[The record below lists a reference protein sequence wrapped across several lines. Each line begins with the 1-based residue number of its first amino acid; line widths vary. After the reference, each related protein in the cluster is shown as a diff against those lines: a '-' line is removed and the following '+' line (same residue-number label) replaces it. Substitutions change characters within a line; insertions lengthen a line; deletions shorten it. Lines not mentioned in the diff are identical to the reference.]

1 MGLKTEARDHHRTP
15 DSSRAYGV
23 ETKIAL
29 HKKTTSRHPVDD
41 FLSPK
46 LTQRVEKQDESTW
59 LPQRD
64 GGHGLAPRTGLA
76 LVVPPR
82 RLWQCGDVRAREKP
96 VGATS
101 AARGTPAGATS
112 ARARSARRCDVRS
125 RRGDTHAR
133 GGGARRGDVR
143 AKERPSGR
151 RTRAQGTPVGATM
164 FASADAR
171 RGDVCARGGRP
182 SGRRQ
187 RRVGAMSCSTGRGDV
202 RAQGTPVGARS
213 ARAGG
218 ARRRAR
224 GKGACDRACSGLP
237 LVFMCEGPPSG
248 LGQGADGRTRR
259 GRPFGTLTTM
269 REFRKQIG
277 VCVGPRLRSPCVV

>member
-1 MGLKTEARDHHRTP
+1 MHCT
-15 DSSRAYGV
+15 
-23 ETKIAL
+23 
-29 HKKTTSRHPVDD
+29 KKTTSRHPQDD
-41 FLSPK
+41 FLSYK
-46 LTQRVEKQDESTW
+46 LTHRVEKQDESTW
-59 LPQRD
+59 VPQPQHD
-64 GGHGLAPRTGLA
+64 GGHVVAPRTGLA
-76 LVVPPR
+76 LVAPAQTTLAVRRRPR
-82 RLWQCGDVRAREKP
+82 AGEARRGDVRGTGDARRGDVCAREVRPSVRRP
-96 VGATS
+96 VPS
-101 AARGTPAGATS
+101 RRH
-112 ARARSARRCDVRS
+112 ARAR
-125 RRGDTHAR
+125 
-133 GGGARRGDVR
+133 GGARRGDVR